1 VLSIAQDDR
10 NRRDLPPA
18 DMPPRPRKPQK
29 SDDPVVEEIYNCVES
44 GNILGAIDC
53 LDRAINTQPD
63 CAHFYAERASF
74 YAQIGNI
81 QQAIA
86 DYDRAIAI
94 QPDNRLFQQWRSQ
107 LTDNLD

>member
-1 VLSIAQDDR
+1 
-10 NRRDLPPA
+10 
-18 DMPPRPRKPQK
+18 MPPRPRKPKK
-29 SDDPVVEEIYNCVES
+29 SDDPVVKEIYNCVES

-53 LDRAINTQPD
+53 LDRAINTQPN
-63 CAHFYAERASF
+63 CAHFYTERASF

-94 QPDNRLFQQWRSQ
+94 QPENQLFQQWRSQ
-107 LTDNLD
+107 LIDSCD

>member
-1 VLSIAQDDR
+1 
-10 NRRDLPPA
+10 
-18 DMPPRPRKPQK
+18 MPQQRRKPRK
-29 SDDPVVEEIYNCVES
+29 SDDPVVVEIYNCVES

-53 LDRAINTQPD
+53 LDRAIRTQPNI
-63 CAHFYAERASF
+63 AHFYAERASF

-94 QPDNRLFQQWRSQ
+94 QPDNQLFQDWRSQ
-107 LTDNLD
+107 LIGNLD